1 MASLSALDRGRSTT
15 AHSTSQTT
23 VPSSSTG
30 TTPPRASCQSSRP
43 FVGTR
48 TFLIWIWSSRGM
60 TNLAC
65 PRTREIGA
73 SSLHIRPP
81 LQLSFPPWQSRTNHV
96 HRSPSVASPTRYA
109 PPPVLR
115 QVVPAHASAP
125 HGAPP
130 RPPPLPTRYSWTKL
144 CAKYN
149 GGTWQK
155 PLLPPAIF
163 ASTVHRAAVDS
174 PWLHASAHHGALSS
188 SPQINRA
195 AFDLPWLDFAWFFP
209 RRPHKLRTPPWSE
222 LHGELVA
229 AGTLELACE
238 IELAMRSRL

>member
-48 TFLIWIWSSRGM
+48 TCLIWIWSSREM

-73 SSLHIRPP
+73 SSLHSRPP
-81 LQLSFPPWQSRTNHV
+81 LQLSFPPWQSRTTHV
-96 HRSPSVASPTRYA
+96 HRSPSMASPTRYA
-109 PPPVLR
+109 PPSVLR

-130 RPPPLPTRYSWTKL
+130 RPPLSPPGIRGRS
-144 CAKYN
+144 CAASTTAARGRSHN
-149 GGTWQK
+149 C
-155 PLLPPAIF
+155 LPP
-163 ASTVHRAAVDS
+163 
-174 PWLHASAHHGALSS
+174 S
-188 SPQINRA
+188 SPQRSTEPPSTYRGCMQVLTEAPSPPPHRSTEPPSTYLGSTLRGSSLDGHTSSAHRLGPCCTASSWRQVRSSSRA
-195 AFDLPWLDFAWFFP
+195 
-209 RRPHKLRTPPWSE
+209 
-222 LHGELVA
+222 
-229 AGTLELACE
+229 
-238 IELAMRSRL
+238 RSSSR

>member
-48 TFLIWIWSSRGM
+48 TCLIWIWSSREM

-73 SSLHIRPP
+73 CSLHSRPP
-81 LQLSFPPWQSRTNHV
+81 LQLSFPPWQSRTTHV
-96 HRSPSVASPTRYA
+96 HRSPSMASPTRNA

-130 RPPPLPTRYSWTKL
+130 RPPSPHQVFVDEAVRQVQRRHVAETTIAARHLRL
-144 CAKYN
+144 N
-149 GGTWQK
+149 G
-155 PLLPPAIF
+155 PP
-163 ASTVHRAAVDS
+163 SRLRLTVAACKCS
-174 PWLHASAHHGALSS
+174 
-188 SPQINRA
+188 
-195 AFDLPWLDFAWFFP
+195 P
-209 RRPHKLRTPPWSE
+209 RRPVLLPTDQP
-222 LHGELVA
+222 
-229 AGTLELACE
+229 
-238 IELAMRSRL
+238 SRLRLTLAGFCVVLPSTAA